1 MDNALGVPA
10 LVPEAI
16 VLDLKR
22 RAERP
27 TARRL
32 PLSEIKPGLCNRI
45 GTSAFDG
52 KGGLPISGPPLSR
65 RAALPGVGRFGMDQF
80 PGPRHAL
87 PSDMASV
94 PYRCATTGMNVQ
106 AWFADD
112 VSDDNLYVSLRCPA
126 CARVHHVNRAG
137 KTLLPP
143 MP

>member
-52 KGGLPISGPPLSR
+52 KGGLPISGGSSR
-65 RAALPGVGRFGMDQF
+65 TYSIRVGYLG
-80 PGPRHAL
+80 A
-87 PSDMASV
+87 
-94 PYRCATTGMNVQ
+94 Q
-106 AWFADD
+106 AWND
-112 VSDDNLYVSLRCPA
+112 
-126 CARVHHVNRAG
+126 
-137 KTLLPP
+137 
-143 MP
+143 